1 MWEYMLNRY
10 IAIYNVGAG
19 LVGQDNTLAPGK
31 FERKGE
37 LDHLTYLDSI
47 DHLKR
52 VLVARKMEKRMII
65 MYLVQA

>member
-1 MWEYMLNRY
+1 M
-10 IAIYNVGAG
+10 GAG
-19 LVGQDNTLAPGK
+19 LVGQHNTLAPGK

-37 LDHLTYLDSI
+37 FDNLTYLDSI